1 MKPVVVIVGRPNV
14 GKSTLFNRI
23 TRSRNA
29 IVDDTPGVTRDRI
42 YGPAEWDR
50 KSFLVVDTGG
60 FISGDPDLFAPH
72 IRSQVEQAVA
82 EADAVVMLLDG
93 KYGLSPYDGDLIK
106 FLRKSGKA
114 VFYAVNKIDGPELE
128 GALDEFYA
136 LGLDNLYPLSAE
148 HGYGFSEL
156 MDALGRWLPA
166 VDESDDSILTKVAVV
181 GRPNVGKSSLI
192 NRLAGQERV
201 LVSDLAGTTRDA
213 VDIILEHGNRNYLL
227 VDTAGIRRKS
237 RVHRKLE
244 KFSIIKALKSLE
256 RCDVA
261 LIMLDA
267 VQGITE
273 QDLKI
278 AGYVYQR
285 GCSCIFLGNKWD
297 QVKKEDINV
306 TKFTQLVYQN
316 AKFMRFAPVLTISAL
331 TGLRVKRIFDLID
344 QVWQQYTARINT
356 GQVNRII
363 ERALRQTEPPLHK
376 GRRLK
381 FNYTTQV
388 AAKPPTFVCF
398 VNHPEAVHFSYQR
411 YLLNQI
417 REATGLDKT
426 PLRLIFRAKTGRRS
440 YSSGRRKKLSKRR
453 RRQLGK

>member
-1 MKPVVVIVGRPNV
+1 M
-14 GKSTLFNRI
+14 
-23 TRSRNA
+23 
-29 IVDDTPGVTRDRI
+29 
-42 YGPAEWDR
+42 
-50 KSFLVVDTGG
+50 
-60 FISGDPDLFAPH
+60 
-72 IRSQVEQAVA
+72 
-82 EADAVVMLLDG
+82 
-93 KYGLSPYDGDLIK
+93 
-106 FLRKSGKA
+106 
-114 VFYAVNKIDGPELE
+114 
-128 GALDEFYA
+128 
-136 LGLDNLYPLSAE
+136 
-148 HGYGFSEL
+148 
-156 MDALGRWLPA
+156 
-166 VDESDDSILTKVAVV
+166 
-181 GRPNVGKSSLI
+181 GKSSLI
-192 NRLAGQERV
+192 NRLVGQERV